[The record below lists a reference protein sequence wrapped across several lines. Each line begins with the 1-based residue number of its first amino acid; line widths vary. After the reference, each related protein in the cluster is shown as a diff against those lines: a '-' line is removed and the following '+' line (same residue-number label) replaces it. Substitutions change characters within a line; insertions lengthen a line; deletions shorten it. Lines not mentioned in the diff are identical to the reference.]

1 MSVTNSV
8 IEQQPLYT
16 TMPVGQDVIF
26 VISNDDAVANY
37 EKVKFIVDIHISDT
51 TPPDVTTTNDLVG
64 SYKTTPNNA
73 GVGMFDL
80 RNVLENYVEA
90 DNMAANG
97 SSYKSTVT
105 SPEERHPLH
114 LIDKYSM
121 NNNSIRFMALVFAVE
136 FLGATDA
143 AGNQDANTVR
153 RQDGTE
159 INSDLFNLFNGYV
172 KYTDELR
179 IGTPVNDDFGLDVSD
194 FILQSPGDRF
204 LTNAPLT
211 QHANLEDY
219 GTLAF
224 LAVDDKLDH
233 IDLQYYNSAGS
244 LLNTESIYRTLGNGA
259 YDVWSSDINKYLLF
273 FGCFPANL
281 QNWSTTFQG
290 LVTAGTI
297 QGGEIRV
304 VGRDVSNVAV
314 TDFYKIK
321 LNCPEQKNFEPIR
334 LCWMN
339 QWGAWDYYTFTK
351 KSTKTISTKG
361 TTYTQLQGT
370 WNESLYRLDTY
381 RGGKKALRRN
391 ATERISMNTGFLKED
406 DNVMFEELTNSPEV
420 YLLEGYQTDITFS
433 ALNKYVTPVTLSS
446 SSFTRKTVAN
456 DKLIQ
461 YSFDIE
467 KTKMLRTQ
475 SV

>member
-37 EKVKFIVDIHISDT
+37 EKVKFIVDIHISST
-51 TPPDVTTTNDLVG
+51 TPPDTTTTNDLVG

-153 RQDGTE
+153 RQVGTE

-194 FILQSPGDRF
+194 F
-204 LTNAPLT
+204 
-211 QHANLEDY
+211 
-219 GTLAF
+219 
-224 LAVDDKLDH
+224 
-233 IDLQYYNSAGS
+233 
-244 LLNTESIYRTLGNGA
+244 
-259 YDVWSSDINKYLLF
+259 
-273 FGCFPANL
+273 
-281 QNWSTTFQG
+281 
-290 LVTAGTI
+290 
-297 QGGEIRV
+297 
-304 VGRDVSNVAV
+304 SN
-314 TDFYKIK
+314 
-321 LNCPEQKNFEPIR
+321 R
-334 LCWMN
+334 
-339 QWGAWDYYTFTK
+339 
-351 KSTKTISTKG
+351 
-361 TTYTQLQGT
+361 
-370 WNESLYRLDTY
+370 
-381 RGGKKALRRN
+381 
-391 ATERISMNTGFLKED
+391 
-406 DNVMFEELTNSPEV
+406 
-420 YLLEGYQTDITFS
+420 
-433 ALNKYVTPVTLSS
+433 
-446 SSFTRKTVAN
+446 
-456 DKLIQ
+456 
-461 YSFDIE
+461 
-467 KTKMLRTQ
+467 
-475 SV
+475 

>member
-37 EKVKFIVDIHISDT
+37 EKVKFIVDIHISST
-51 TPPDVTTTNDLVG
+51 TPPDTTTTNDLVG

-153 RQDGTE
+153 RQVGTE

-194 FILQSPGDRF
+194 FVLQSPPDRF

-211 QHANLEDY
+211 QYANLEDY

-233 IDLQYYNSAGS
+233 IDLQYYDSAGS

-381 RGGKKALRRN
+381 EGGKKALRRN
-391 ATERISMNTGFLKED
+391 ATERISMNTGFVKED

-461 YSFDIE
+461 YSFDVE

>member
-37 EKVKFIVDIHISDT
+37 EKVKFIVDIHISST
-51 TPPDVTTTNDLVG
+51 TPPDTTTTNDLVG

-153 RQDGTE
+153 RQVGTE

-194 FILQSPGDRF
+194 FVLQSPTDRF

-211 QHANLEDY
+211 QYANLEDY

-233 IDLQYYNSAGS
+233 IDLQYYDSAGS

-381 RGGKKALRRN
+381 KGGKKALRRN
-391 ATERISMNTGFLKED
+391 ATERISMNTGFVKED

-446 SSFTRKTVAN
+446 SSFTRKTVAMIN
-456 DKLIQ
+456 
-461 YSFDIE
+461 
-467 KTKMLRTQ
+467 
-475 SV
+475 

>member
-37 EKVKFIVDIHISDT
+37 EKVKFIVDIHISST
-51 TPPDVTTTNDLVG
+51 TPPDTTTTNDLVG

-153 RQDGTE
+153 RQVGTE

-194 FILQSPGDRF
+194 FVLQSPTDRF

-211 QHANLEDY
+211 QYANLEDY

-233 IDLQYYNSAGS
+233 IDLQYYDSAGS

-381 RGGKKALRRN
+381 KGGKKALRRN
-391 ATERISMNTGFLKED
+391 ATERISMNTGFVKED

-461 YSFDIE
+461 YSFDVE